1 MNSAQSLPWTPAHG
15 SVTTINER
23 ISIMRTGTSLV
34 LMALGAILAFAVRDS
49 IDAVDLTMVGY
60 ILLGI
65 GALGLVITLIMSS
78 QDERGTRGGP
88 PPAA

>member
-1 MNSAQSLPWTPAHG
+1 
-15 SVTTINER
+15 
-23 ISIMRTGTSLV
+23 MRTGTSLV

-49 IDAVDLTMVGY
+49 INAVDLTMVGY

-65 GALGLVITLIMSS
+65 GALGLVITLIMSG
-78 QDERGTRGGP
+78 QDDRGTRGNP